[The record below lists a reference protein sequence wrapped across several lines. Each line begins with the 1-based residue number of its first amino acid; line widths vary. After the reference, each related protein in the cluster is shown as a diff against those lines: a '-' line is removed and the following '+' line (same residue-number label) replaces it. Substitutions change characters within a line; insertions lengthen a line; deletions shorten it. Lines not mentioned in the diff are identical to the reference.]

1 MILRNLSSRQE
12 AGMLYILVWLTLGGL
27 VGWLASIVMRTN
39 AQQNIPMDISIGVLG
54 AFVVGL
60 VHAEGS
66 INRTITAGSVLWSL
80 LGAIA
85 LLAAV
90 NLVRKGR
97 IR

>member
-1 MILRNLSSRQE
+1 
-12 AGMLYILVWLTLGGL
+12 MLYIIVWLVVGGL
-27 VGWLASIVMRTN
+27 VGWLASIVMRTD
-39 AQQNIPMDISIGVLG
+39 AQQSIPMDISVGVLG
-54 AFVVGL
+54 AFAVGL

-66 INRTITAGSVLWSL
+66 INRTITLASVLWSL

>member
-1 MILRNLSSRQE
+1 
-12 AGMLYILVWLTLGGL
+12 MLYIVVWLVVGGL
-27 VGWLASIVMRTN
+27 VGWLASMVMRTD
-39 AQQNIPMDISIGVLG
+39 AQQNIPMDISVGVLG
-54 AFVVGL
+54 AFLVGL
-60 VHAEGS
+60 VHADGS
-66 INRTITAGSVLWSL
+66 INRAITLESILWSL

>member
-1 MILRNLSSRQE
+1 
-12 AGMLYILVWLTLGGL
+12 MLYVIVWLVVGGL
-27 VGWLASIVMRTN
+27 VGWIASIVMRTD
-39 AQQNIPMDISIGVLG
+39 AQQSIPMDISVGVFG

-60 VHAEGS
+60 VHADGS
-66 INRTITAGSVLWSL
+66 INRTITLESVLWSL